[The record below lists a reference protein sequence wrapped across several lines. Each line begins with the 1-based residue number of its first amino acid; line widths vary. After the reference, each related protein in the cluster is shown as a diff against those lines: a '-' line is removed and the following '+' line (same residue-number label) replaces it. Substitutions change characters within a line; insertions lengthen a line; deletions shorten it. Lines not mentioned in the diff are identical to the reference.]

1 MLSFVF
7 IVLQL
12 LTLGTMNQQ
21 ELVLQASRILD
32 SKKSRLTSD
41 TSLECFST

>member
-1 MLSFVF
+1 MLSLAF

-32 SKKSRLTSD
+32 SEKSRLSTCD
-41 TSLECFST
+41 TTFST